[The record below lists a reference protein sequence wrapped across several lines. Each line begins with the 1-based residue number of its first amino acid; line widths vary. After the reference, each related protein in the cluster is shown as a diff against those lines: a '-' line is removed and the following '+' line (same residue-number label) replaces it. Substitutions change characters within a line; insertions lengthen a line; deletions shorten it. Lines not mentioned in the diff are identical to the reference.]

1 MDIVQLLIQAV
12 AGGAGGG
19 IVGQILKSKSLQP
32 IGNVIAG
39 VVGGVATGQA
49 LDYGGVLAQIAPML
63 GGGDIGSWI
72 ASAASGLV
80 GGGVVQAIA
89 GQFLGKADTTA

>member
-32 IGNVIAG
+32 VGNIIAG
-39 VVGGVATGQA
+39 AVGGIATGQG
-49 LDYGGVLAQIAPML
+49 LDAAGILSQIGPML
-63 GGGDIGSWI
+63 GGEQVAGGI
-72 ASAASGLV
+72 SALL
-80 GGGVVQAIA
+80 GGGVIQAIA
-89 GQFLGKADTTA
+89 AQLFGKSSTTA